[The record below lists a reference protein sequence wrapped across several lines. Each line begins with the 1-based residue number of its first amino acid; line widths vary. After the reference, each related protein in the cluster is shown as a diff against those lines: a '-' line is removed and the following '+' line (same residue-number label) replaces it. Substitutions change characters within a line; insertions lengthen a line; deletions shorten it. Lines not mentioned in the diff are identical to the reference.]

1 MGYRIINGRA
11 YPVGDIGGFQ
21 QTNISNSSNN
31 IEKAS
36 NTTFKEVLQKSIEEK
51 NSFTISKHAAER
63 LKEIN
68 FNDVDME
75 NIEKGFDIAEEKGS
89 KNSLRLYKNVALITS
104 VENRT
109 LITAIENDRAKENV
123 YTNIDSVVIL

>member
-68 FNDVDME
+68 FNEVDME
-75 NIEKGFDIAEEKGS
+75 NIERKHLPRCSPDTPAPPSAIAIKLFYRDHYG
-89 KNSLRLYKNVALITS
+89 R
-104 VENRT
+104 
-109 LITAIENDRAKENV
+109 
-123 YTNIDSVVIL
+123 